1 MLQSARV
8 TSFTISK
15 LIRENQQRIK
25 EMEKNY
31 MPVKILPNLSKID
44 ERCMETQ
51 MNKYFDPI
59 FSKYQ
64 FGFRKGYGAQYC

>member
-1 MLQSARV
+1 
-8 TSFTISK
+8 
-15 LIRENQQRIK
+15 
-25 EMEKNY
+25 MEKNY